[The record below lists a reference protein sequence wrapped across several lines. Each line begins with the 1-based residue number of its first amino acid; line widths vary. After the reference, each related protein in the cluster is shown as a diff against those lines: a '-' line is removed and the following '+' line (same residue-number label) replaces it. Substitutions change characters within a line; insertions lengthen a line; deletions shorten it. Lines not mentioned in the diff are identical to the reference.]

1 MLLLVETKHICEIA
15 QRSDLKTKRD
25 LFKAELGL
33 SAALRWKFKEEVKV
47 DHVVP
52 RPPIRLVA
60 HTFLVEVRNF
70 HPRGFQA
77 AQTAAAGRSA
87 PLFTSAQLVSA
98 QAQQQACWCNKAK
111 GCGLRMR
118 RSQLN
123 PQFRRCKVG
132 ACAKIQSEDLK
143 RKTNICF
150 AIQAKEWFLIC
161 GNLPMSM
168 PM

>member
-1 MLLLVETKHICEIA
+1 MLLLIETKHICEIA
-15 QRSDLKTKRD
+15 QRSELKTKRD
-25 LFKAELGL
+25 LFKAELRL
-33 SAALRWKFKEEVKV
+33 SAALGWKFKEEVKV

-98 QAQQQACWCNKAK
+98 QAHQQACWCNKAK

-123 PQFRRCKVG
+123 PSSEDVRLEPVPILKIWIERPISVLQFRPRNG
-132 ACAKIQSEDLK
+132 
-143 RKTNICF
+143 F
-150 AIQAKEWFLIC
+150 
-161 GNLPMSM
+161 
-168 PM
+168 